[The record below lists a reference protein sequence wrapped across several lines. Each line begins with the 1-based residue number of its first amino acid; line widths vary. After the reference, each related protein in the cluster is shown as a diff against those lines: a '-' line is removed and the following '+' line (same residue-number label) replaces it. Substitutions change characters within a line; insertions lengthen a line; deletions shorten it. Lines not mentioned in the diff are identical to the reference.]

1 MPHQIDLPL
10 PFPEFTGDQPP
21 LPVRML
27 NEFVYCPRLAYLE
40 WVQGE
45 WAESVDTVQG
55 RGVHQRVDRPGG
67 KLPAAADMDDDEPVQ
82 IHARS
87 VSLESTRLGLVA
99 KLDLIEGD
107 GDQVIPVDYKKGKRP
122 HIARGAYDPERVQVC
137 AQGLIL
143 REHGYRCDSGVLYF
157 AGSRE
162 RVPVEF
168 DQALID
174 LTLSAIHGMRAVANG
189 GRIPPPL
196 TDSPKCPRCSLVGIC
211 LPDEVNYL
219 RGAETALRP
228 LAVGLTE
235 SFPLHIQSY
244 KAKVAKAG
252 DTLEIEV
259 DDQPKT
265 TVRLAEV
272 SQVVLQGSVY
282 MTSGALQELLRR
294 EIPVVWMSY
303 GGWYL
308 GHTQGI
314 GHKNVELRTA
324 QYRASFDEQCCLA
337 LARGWVAAKI
347 RNQKVILRRNWRGAE
362 PPDAEVTQLEAA
374 ERNARRAESLESL
387 LGIEGAAAAVYFG
400 AFGNLLKT
408 DPSPGFAFDFSARN
422 RRPPRDPV
430 NALLSFAY
438 ALLTRQ
444 FAVTL
449 ASVGLDVYRGF
460 YHQPRYGRPALAL
473 DMLEPFRPIVA
484 DSAVLKA
491 INNGEVRPTD
501 FVTAG
506 GAVNLKDDGR
516 KRFIAGFERG
526 REGEITH
533 PLFGYKLSYR
543 RLFELQARLLGRH
556 LMGELA
562 ENPNFIVR

>member
-27 NEFVYCPRLAYLE
+27 NEYVYCPRLAYLE

-55 RGVHQRVDRPGG
+55 QGVHKRVDRPGG
-67 KLPAAADMDDDEPVQ
+67 KLPVAAELDEAPET

-87 VSLESTRLGLVA
+87 VTLESARLGLVA

-107 GDQVIPVDYKKGKRP
+107 GETLTPVDYKKGKRP
-122 HIARGAYDPERVQVC
+122 HIARGAYDPERVQLC

-143 REHGYRCDSGVLYF
+143 REHGYRCDAGVLYF

-168 DQALID
+168 DAELIE
-174 LTLSAIHGMRAVANG
+174 LTLSSIHGLRAVAAG

-219 RGAETALRP
+219 RGADSTMRP

-235 SFPLHIQSY
+235 AFPVYVQSN
-244 KAKVAKAG
+244 KAKVAKSG
-252 DTLEIEV
+252 ETLEIEV

-265 TVRLAEV
+265 VVRLAEV

-282 MTSGALQELLRR
+282 LTSGAMHELLRR
-294 EIPVVWMSY
+294 EIPVVWMSF

-308 GHTQGI
+308 GHTQGA

-324 QYRASFDEQCCLA
+324 QYRTSFDEQRCLQ
-337 LARGWVAAKI
+337 LARGWVSAKI
-347 RNQKVILRRNWRGAE
+347 RNQKVFLRRNWREEQPPAE
-362 PPDAEVTQLEAA
+362 IIT
-374 ERNARRAESLESL
+374 
-387 LGIEGAAAAVYFG
+387 G
-400 AFGNLLKT
+400 
-408 DPSPGFAFDFSARN
+408 
-422 RRPPRDPV
+422 
-430 NALLSFAY
+430 
-438 ALLTRQ
+438 
-444 FAVTL
+444 
-449 ASVGLDVYRGF
+449 
-460 YHQPRYGRPALAL
+460 
-473 DMLEPFRPIVA
+473 
-484 DSAVLKA
+484 
-491 INNGEVRPTD
+491 
-501 FVTAG
+501 G
-506 GAVNLKDDGR
+506 GAVYSRANQPWP
-516 KRFIAGFERG
+516 
-526 REGEITH
+526 H
-533 PLFGYKLSYR
+533 
-543 RLFELQARLLGRH
+543 
-556 LMGELA
+556 
-562 ENPNFIVR
+562 

>member
-27 NEFVYCPRLAYLE
+27 NEYVYCPRLAYLE

-55 RGVHQRVDRPGG
+55 QGVHKRVDRPGG
-67 KLPAAADMDDDEPVQ
+67 KLPVAAELDEAPET

-87 VSLESTRLGLVA
+87 VTLESARLGLVA

-107 GDQVIPVDYKKGKRP
+107 GETLTPVDYKKGKRP
-122 HIARGAYDPERVQVC
+122 HIARGAYDPERVQLC

-143 REHGYRCDSGVLYF
+143 REHGYRCDAGVLYF

-168 DQALID
+168 DAELIE
-174 LTLSAIHGMRAVANG
+174 LTLSSIHGLRAVAAG

-219 RGAETALRP
+219 RGADSTMRP

-235 SFPLHIQSY
+235 AFPVYVQSN
-244 KAKVAKAG
+244 KAKVAKSG
-252 DTLEIEV
+252 ETLEIEV

-265 TVRLAEV
+265 VVRLAEV

-282 MTSGALQELLRR
+282 LTSGAMHELLRR
-294 EIPVVWMSY
+294 EIPVVWMSF

-308 GHTQGI
+308 GHTQGA

-324 QYRASFDEQCCLA
+324 QYRTSFDEQRCLQ
-337 LARGWVAAKI
+337 LARGWVSAKI
-347 RNQKVILRRNWRGAE
+347 RNQKVFLRRNWREEQPPAE
-362 PPDAEVTQLEAA
+362 IITQLDAA
-374 ERNARRAESLESL
+374 ERNARHADSLESL
-387 LGIEGAAAAVYFG
+387 LGHEGSAAAAYFG
-400 AFGNLLKT
+400 AFGSLLRT
-408 DPSPGFAFDFSARN
+408 DTAPGFQFQFQDRN

-430 NALLSFAY
+430 NAMLSFAY

-444 FAVTL
+444 WTVTL
-449 ASVGLDVYRGF
+449 ATVGFDVHRGF
-460 YHQPRYGRPALAL
+460 YHQPRYGRPSLAL

-491 INNGEVRPTD
+491 VNNGEVRPSD
-501 FVTAG
+501 FTSAG
-506 GAVNLKDDGR
+506 GAVSLKEDGR
-516 KRFIAGFERG
+516 KRFIAAFER
-526 REGEITH
+526 RLEEEITH
-533 PLFGYKLSYR
+533 PLFGYRLSYR
-543 RLFELQARLLGRH
+543 RLFEVQARLLGRH
-556 LMGELA
+556 LLGEIA
-562 ENPNFIVR
+562 DNPNFTVR